1 MINRIYKITEVS
13 QSNKQIKRDM
23 ENPMKYIHDQ
33 QKKKGFNRVK
43 FYSLLAKIEI
53 WLEIVLYKLKNI
65 KPIK

>member
-1 MINRIYKITEVS
+1 
-13 QSNKQIKRDM
+13 M